1 MDITDY
7 FRFRQS
13 SKMKR
18 KTVRVRDISV
28 SYILKEAE
36 VTETTIVFIH
46 GFPFNKNTWIP
57 QLQDLPPSVRAI
69 AVDVRGHGNTTSGHG
84 FFSID
89 VFANDLLAFIKSL
102 GLEKVVVCGVSMGGY
117 IALRAFEIDETLF
130 SGIVLSDTH
139 SFADTDEGKIKR
151 FATIE
156 SVLKHGKRSFSIGF
170 VPKVFSKKSLQQKPD
185 AVKLVKSSIRRN
197 TESNICATLL
207 ALAARTDTT
216 KTLKKIKIPVLMIR
230 GEEDTIVSNEQVK
243 AMELLIPDVRYVE
256 VPDCGHLPNLENPT
270 RFNGEIRNFLI
281 SKIL

>member
-102 GLEKVVVCGVSMGGY
+102 GLEKIG
-117 IALRAFEIDETLF
+117 RAH
-130 SGIVLSDTH
+130 V
-139 SFADTDEGKIKR
+139 
-151 FATIE
+151 
-156 SVLKHGKRSFSIGF
+156 
-170 VPKVFSKKSLQQKPD
+170 
-185 AVKLVKSSIRRN
+185 
-197 TESNICATLL
+197 
-207 ALAARTDTT
+207 
-216 KTLKKIKIPVLMIR
+216 
-230 GEEDTIVSNEQVK
+230 
-243 AMELLIPDVRYVE
+243 
-256 VPDCGHLPNLENPT
+256 
-270 RFNGEIRNFLI
+270 
-281 SKIL
+281 